1 MLNSWRDFCHC
12 KVPIVKARVED
23 IVRRVSG
30 PRVLEIG
37 CNEGWVAK
45 AIMEERGF
53 EVVACDNRDQAIADT
68 KQYFG
73 IDAVKLDANR
83 LPFADGE
90 FDCVVGGEILEHL
103 PNPGLGLAEMFR
115 VSKGHV
121 ILTIPIG
128 RYWNDEPTH
137 AWQINGGMVE
147 HEIGRIQHF
156 FKHSFVFEFRKI
168 RTLDGEGIYQN
179 VNDGYEDR

>member
-1 MLNSWRDFCHC
+1 MLSSWRDFPHC
-12 KVPIVKARVED
+12 KVPIVRARVED

-53 EVVACDNRDQAIADT
+53 EVVALDNRAEARLQCLE
-68 KQYFG
+68 QFG
-73 IDAVKLDANR
+73 IEAMDADANK
-83 LPFADGE
+83 LPFEDAS

-103 PNPGLGLAEMFR
+103 GNPGIGLSEMFR
-115 VSKGHV
+115 VSRGHV

-128 RYWNDEPTH
+128 KYWNDEVTH
-137 AWQINGGMVE
+137 AWQINGSMIE
-147 HEIGRIQHF
+147 HDLGIRDDF
-156 FKHSFVFEFRKI
+156 FKHTFCFEFRKI
-168 RTLDGEGIYQN
+168 RNLNGDGTYSKINEGHEN
-179 VNDGYEDR
+179 R